1 MIKIEGDGNVKE
13 INIMEIGGFKVG
25 HAQDYDAMTG
35 CTVVLCDD
43 MAPAGVDVRG
53 GGPASRETPLLN
65 PVSDAK

>member
-43 MAPAGVDVRG
+43 DG
-53 GGPASRETPLLN
+53 
-65 PVSDAK
+65 AKCERFI